1 MATTNIFSIRGSKG
15 RSVICSLTE
24 RTEYI
29 KNPEKT
35 ENGALV
41 YAYGCTPQLVA
52 AEFALSKRQYALRT
66 GRKEPGVI
74 AYHIRQSFKPG
85 EITPEEANRVGRE
98 LAERFLKGRHAY
110 IVCTHV
116 DKKHIH
122 SHIIFNSTTLDGTAK
137 FRDFLGSGRALG
149 RLSDLICLEHNLS
162 IIANPQRYTHPTY
175 GKWLGEKKPPSHRDV
190 LRADI
195 DAALARKPKSF
206 DELLQFLCENGYRVS
221 VGKNVT
227 LYKDGQKGIRLHTL
241 GDGYSEAELRAVI
254 EGKATHTPRGKRGR
268 ASLLIDIEA
277 KLAAGKGGGYERW
290 AKVFNVKQMAKTLL
304 YLQEHGIKSRAE
316 LTARADA
323 ASEKLS
329 AAKGR
334 IAALDARIAEV
345 NELRGQII
353 AYAKTREIFAEYKSS
368 RYSRKFYDAH
378 ADEIE
383 QHREAKR
390 YFNAHGIIE
399 KLPKVKSLNAEFDKL
414 VAEKR
419 EAYADYRALR
429 DEHRELLVH
438 RYNVEVFLGEGKS
451 TTDRRNRGE
460 R

>member
-24 RTEYI
+24 RTDYI

-66 GRKEPGVI
+66 GRMAPGVI

-85 EITPEEANRVGRE
+85 EITAEEANRVGRE
-98 LAERFLKGRHAY
+98 LAERFLNGRHAY

-116 DKKHIH
+116 DKMHIH

-162 IIANPQRYTHPTY
+162 VIANPRRYTNPTY
-175 GKWLGEKKPPSHRDV
+175 DKWLGEKKPPSHRDV

-195 DAALARKPKSF
+195 DAALARKPNSF
-206 DELLQFLCENGYRVS
+206 DELLQFVRENGYRVS
-221 VGKNVT
+221 VGKSVT
-227 LYKDGQKGIRLHTL
+227 FYKDGQKGIRLHTL

-277 KLAAGKGGGYERW
+277 KLAAGKSGGYERW

-329 AAKGR
+329 AAKER
-334 IAALDARIAEV
+334 ITSLDARIAEV
-345 NELRGQII
+345 NALRGQII
-353 AYAKTREIFAEYKSS
+353 TYAKTREVFAEYKAS

-390 YFNAHGIIE
+390 YFNE
-399 KLPKVKSLNAEFDKL
+399 RNLTRLPKVKDLSAEFGAL

-419 EAYADYRALR
+419 SAYAEYRAIR
-429 DEHRELLVH
+429 DEHRELLIH
-438 RYNVEVFLGEGKS
+438 RHNVETFLGEEKS
-451 TTDRRNRGE
+451 SDARRARDE

>member
-1 MATTNIFSIRGSKG
+1 MAVTRIIPIRGSKG
-15 RSVICSLTE
+15 RSVIRSLTE
-24 RTEYI
+24 RTDYI

-41 YAYGCTPQLVA
+41 YAHGCTPQLVA
-52 AEFALSKRQYALRT
+52 AEFVLSKRQYTQRT

-98 LAERFLKGRHAY
+98 LAERFLKGKHAY

-162 IIANPQRYTHPTY
+162 VIANPQRYTHPTY
-175 GKWLGEKKPPSHRDV
+175 DKWLGDKKPPSHRDV

-221 VGKNVT
+221 VGKSVT
-227 LYKDGQKGIRLHTL
+227 FYKDGQKGIRLHTL
-241 GDGYSEAELRAVI
+241 GEGYSEAELRAVI
-254 EGKATHTPRGKRGR
+254 GGSSTHTPRRKREN
-268 ASLLIDIEA
+268 ANLLIDIEA
-277 KLAAGKGGGYERW
+277 KLAAGKSGGYAQW
-290 AKVFNVKQMAKTLL
+290 AKIFNVKQVAKTLL

-329 AAKGR
+329 TAKER
-334 IAALDARIAEV
+334 IAVLDARIAEV

-353 AYAKTREIFAEYKSS
+353 AYAKTREVFAEYKAS
-368 RYSRKFYDAH
+368 RYSCKFYDAY

-383 QHREAKR
+383 RHREAKR
-390 YFNAHGIIE
+390 YFNEHNLTR
-399 KLPKVKSLNAEFDKL
+399 LPKVKDLNAEFSAL

-419 EAYADYRALR
+419 AAYADYRTLR
-429 DEHRELLVH
+429 YEQRELLIH
-438 RYNVEVFLGEGKS
+438 RYNVETFLGEEKS
-451 TTDRRNRGE
+451 NPDRRARGE

>member
-1 MATTNIFSIRGSKG
+1 MAVTRIIPIRGSKG
-15 RSVICSLTE
+15 QSVIRSLTE
-24 RTEYI
+24 RTDYI

-41 YAYGCTPQLVA
+41 YAHGCTPQLVA
-52 AEFALSKRQYALRT
+52 AEFALSKRLYAQRT
-66 GRKEPGVI
+66 GRMAPGVI

-85 EITPEEANRVGRE
+85 EITPEEANLVGRE
-98 LAERFLKGRHAY
+98 LAERFLKGKHAY

-116 DKKHIH
+116 DKQHIH

-137 FRDFLGSGRALG
+137 FRDFLGSGRAVG

-162 IIANPQRYTHPTY
+162 IITNPQRYTHPTY
-175 GKWLGEKKPPSHRDV
+175 DKWLGDKKPPSHRDL

-195 DAALARKPKSF
+195 DAALVRKPKSF
-206 DELLQFLCENGYRVS
+206 DELLQFLRENGCRVS

-227 LYKDGQKGIRLHTL
+227 FYKDGQKGIRLHTL
-241 GDGYSEAELRAVI
+241 GEGYSEAELRAVI
-254 EGKATHTPRGKRGR
+254 TGKATHSPRGKRER

-290 AKVFNVKQMAKTLL
+290 VKVFNVKQMAKTLL
-304 YLQEHGIKSRAE
+304 YLQEHGIKSREE
-316 LTARADA
+316 LSARSDA
-323 ASEKLS
+323 ASGKLS
-329 AAKGR
+329 AAKER

-345 NELRGQII
+345 NALRGYII
-353 AYAKTREIFAEYKSS
+353 SYARTREVFAEYKSS

-390 YFNAHGIIE
+390 YFNEHNLTR
-399 KLPKVKSLNAEFDKL
+399 LPKVKDLNAEFSAL
-414 VAEKR
+414 IAEKR
-419 EAYADYRALR
+419 TAYADYRVLR
-429 DEHRELLVH
+429 DEHRELLVYQH
-438 RYNVEVFLGEGKS
+438 NVEMFLGEEKS
-451 TTDRRNRGE
+451 SDARRTRGE

>member
-1 MATTNIFSIRGSKG
+1 MATTNIFSIHGSKG
-15 RSVICSLTE
+15 RSVIRSLTE
-24 RTEYI
+24 RTDYA

-35 ENGALV
+35 ENGLLV
-41 YAYGCTPQLVA
+41 YT
-52 AEFALSKRQYALRT
+52 
-66 GRKEPGVI
+66 
-74 AYHIRQSFKPG
+74 
-85 EITPEEANRVGRE
+85 RVGRE
-98 LAERFLKGRHAY
+98 LAERFLKGKHAY

-122 SHIIFNSTTLDGTAK
+122 NHIIFNSTTLDGTAK
-137 FRDFLGSGRALG
+137 FRDFLGSGCAVG
-149 RLSDLICLEHNLS
+149 RLSDLICLEHGLS
-162 IIANPQRYTHPTY
+162 VIANPHRCTNPTY
-175 GKWLGEKKPPSHRDV
+175 SKWLGEKKPPSHRDT

-206 DELLQFLCENGYRVS
+206 DELLGLLRQSGWEVS
-221 VGKNVT
+221 AGT
-227 LYKDGQKGIRLHTL
+227 HITFRRDGQRAIRLRSL
-241 GDGYSEAELRAVI
+241 GEGYSEAELRAVI
-254 EGKATHTPRGKRGR
+254 GGSSTHTPRGKCGR
-268 ASLLIDIEA
+268 ASLLVDIEA

-329 AAKGR
+329 AAKER

-345 NELRGQII
+345 NALRGQII
-353 AYAKTREIFAEYKSS
+353 AYAKTREVFAEYKVT

-390 YFNAHGIIE
+390 YFNE
-399 KLPKVKSLNAEFDKL
+399 RNLTRLPKVKSLNAEFSAL

-419 EAYADYRALR
+419 AAYAEYRALR
-429 DEHRELLVH
+429 DEHRDLLIH
-438 RYNVEVFLGEGKS
+438 SENIERFLSSEKS
-451 TTDRRNRGE
+451 NPDRRNRGE

>member
-1 MATTNIFSIRGSKG
+1 MAVTRIIPIRGSKG
-15 RSVICSLTE
+15 QSVIKALTE
-24 RTEYI
+24 RTDYV
-29 KNPEKT
+29 KNPDKT
-35 ENGALV
+35 ENGSLV

-52 AEFALSKRQYALRT
+52 AEFALSKRLYTQRT

-85 EITPEEANRVGRE
+85 EITPEEANHVGRE

-122 SHIIFNSTTLDGTAK
+122 SHIIFNSTTLDGAAK

-149 RLSDLICLEHNLS
+149 RLSDLICLEHGLS
-162 IIANPQRYTHPTY
+162 VIANPQRYTHPTY
-175 GKWLGEKKPPSHRDV
+175 DKWLGDKKPPSHRDV

-195 DAALARKPKSF
+195 DAALVRKPKSF
-206 DELLQFLCENGYRVS
+206 DELLDILRQSGWEVS
-221 VGKNVT
+221 AGAHVT
-227 LYKDGQKGIRLHTL
+227 FRHDGQRAIRLRSL
-241 GDGYSEAELRAVI
+241 GEGYSEAELRAVI
-254 EGKATHTPRGKRGR
+254 GGSSTHTPRGKRES
-268 ASLLIDIEA
+268 ANLLIDIEA
-277 KLAAGKGGGYERW
+277 KLAEGKGGGYERW

-304 YLQEHGIKSRAE
+304 YLQEHGIKSREE
-316 LTARADA
+316 LSARADTA
-323 ASEKLS
+323 NEKLS
-329 AAKGR
+329 SAKER
-334 IAALDARIAEV
+334 IASLDARIAEV

-353 AYAKTREIFAEYKSS
+353 AYAKTREVFAEYKAT

-390 YFNAHGIIE
+390 YFNAHGIE
-399 KLPKVKSLNAEFDKL
+399 KLPKVKNLNAEFSAL

-419 EAYADYRALR
+419 AAYAEYRALR
-429 DEHRELLVH
+429 DEHRELLIH
-438 RYNVEVFLGEGKS
+438 RHNVETFLGEEKPAAPHQE
-451 TTDRRNRGE
+451 RGE